1 MAPCEIVRQKTG
13 SPAMASIR
21 AAIRAAALALFSIL
35 VAGGAAAQAPA
46 LVAPFADNYRL
57 LDLGAIA
64 GVPTSYGGVFILPG
78 HPNTLYIGGSA
89 NRSDGALYAVPIT
102 RDEGGHI
109 TGFAAAGMRVA
120 DAPYND
126 GGIVPDAGG
135 LISFGGWPQNTY
147 VQVDLATGAAV
158 QQLDLGPFG
167 VASAAAAVAFIPG
180 GYPGAGGMRIASWSG
195 GQFYDVNFS
204 VGHAGVIKIHAVTE
218 ITGSRLPGGP
228 EGWTYV
234 PLGSP
239 NFPVPSMIVAEY
251 GADQV
256 AVYDMDASGNPVI
269 ASRRLFID
277 GLSGAEGAAIDP
289 VSGEFIFSTFGSVN
303 HVVVVRGFARP
314 PSVSVLPAALVF
326 AAAAIGSTSAPQT
339 VTVANAGPGTLA
351 ISSVTASGD
360 FAFTSDCGAS
370 LAEGSSCDIHVSF
383 APIAAGGR
391 VGTLAI
397 LTSASGSPY
406 SVALSGTAL
415 AVATVP
421 HAEVSPATMEFPPR
435 PVGSESALQYVVIRN
450 DGSGPLSFGAVTT
463 QGDFA
468 ATQNF
473 ASSRGPCMNDL
484 PPGGSC
490 EIGVVF
496 RPASAGPLEG
506 SLRIETNAP
515 DPVVNVRL
523 IGTGVSTEPARSL
536 SVPES
541 VTFDPQRLGT
551 RSGGRPLTIGNH
563 SASVASITALTA
575 TGDFSV
581 SDTCTTI
588 AAGASCSVLVSFQP
602 VAIGPRTGTLTI
614 GTLSE
619 TLPYVVS
626 LAGTGA
632 PNPLPELALSAARAG
647 FGNVFIG
654 SGTVAPIVLA
664 NIGQVPVVLGTLTV
678 SGDFFVSSACG
689 ATLAAGATCT
699 LQVTFLPTTLGTR
712 NGSLDIASNAEG
724 APRHVDLSGT
734 GCAVPSLRRARL
746 GLPLCA
752 P

>member
-1 MAPCEIVRQKTG
+1 M
-13 SPAMASIR
+13 SPIAGFIR
-21 AAIRAAALALFSIL
+21 AVALALVSIL
-35 VAGGAAAQAPA
+35 AAGGAAAQAPA
-46 LVAPFADNYRL
+46 LVAPFSDSYAL
-57 LDLGAIA
+57 LDLGSIA

-78 HPNTLYIGGSA
+78 QPNTLYIGGSA
-89 NRSDGALYAVPIT
+89 NRSNGSLYAVPIT

-109 TGFAAAGMRVA
+109 TGFAGAGVRVA

-135 LISFGGWPQNTY
+135 LISFGGWPENTY
-147 VQVDLATGAAV
+147 VQVNLATGAV
-158 QQLDLGPFG
+158 MQRLDLRPFG
-167 VASAAAAVAFIPG
+167 VADSAAAVGFIPG
-180 GYPGAGGMRIASWSG
+180 GYPGAGGMRIACYG
-195 GQFYDVNFS
+195 EGQFYDVTFS
-204 VGHAGVIKIHAVTE
+204 VGHAGVIKIHSVTE
-218 ITGSRLPGGP
+218 VTGSKLPGGP

-239 NFPVPSMIVAEY
+239 NFTVPSMIVAEY
-251 GADQV
+251 GADKV

-277 GLSGAEGAAIDP
+277 GLTGAEGAAIDP
-289 VSGEFIFSTFGSVN
+289 VSGEFIFSTFGEVN
-303 HVVVVRGFARP
+303 HVVVVSGFARP
-314 PSVSVLPAALVF
+314 PSASVLPAALVF
-326 AAAAIGSTSAPQT
+326 GAAAIGSTSAPQT

-370 LAEGSSCDIHVSF
+370 LAEGNSCYIHVTF
-383 APIAAGGR
+383 APIAAGER
-391 VGTLAI
+391 AGTLAI

-415 AVATVP
+415 AVAAVP
-421 HAEVSPATMEFPPR
+421 HAEVSPATMEFSPQ
-435 PVGSESALQYVVIRN
+435 PVGSESALQYVIIRN
-450 DGSGPLSFGAVTT
+450 DGSGALSFGAVTT

-496 RPASAGPLEG
+496 RPASAAPLEG
-506 SLRIETNAP
+506 LLRIETNAP
-515 DPVVNVRL
+515 DPVVSVRL
-523 IGTGVSTEPARSL
+523 IGTGMSTEPARTL

-541 VTFDPQRLGT
+541 VTFEPQRVGT
-551 RSGGRPLTIGNH
+551 RSSGAAVAIGNN
-563 SASVASITALTA
+563 SASVVSINQLAA

-588 AAGASCSVLVSFQP
+588 AAGGSCSVLVSFLP
-602 VAIGPRTGTLTI
+602 TAVGPRSGTLTV
-614 GTLSE
+614 GALSE

-626 LAGTGA
+626 LAGTGT
-632 PNPLPELALSAARAG
+632 PNPLPALTLSATRVG
-647 FGNVFIG
+647 FGNAFMG
-654 SGTVAPIVLA
+654 SDT
-664 NIGQVPVVLGTLTV
+664 T
-678 SGDFFVSSACG
+678 SSIA
-689 ATLAAGATCT
+689 
-699 LQVTFLPTTLGTR
+699 LQVSFLPTVLGAR
-712 NGSLDIASNAEG
+712 SGVLVIASNAEG
-724 APRHVDLSGT
+724 APHRVELSGT